1 MKVNFSWVKPPRFG
15 GLGCCCISEGL
26 QETDGTLKTLNKE
39 SLIRVIY
46 KVRQGYGKQGL
57 RIASQSS
64 QTLEA
69 VTSS

>member
-15 GLGCCCISEGL
+15 GLGCYCISEHL

-46 KVRQGYGKQGL
+46 KVRQG
-57 RIASQSS
+57 
-64 QTLEA
+64 
-69 VTSS
+69 